1 VVDRAERIHDPGR
14 LKEAPPLFAVNGALE
29 IDIEGQVNIESTGG
43 SAIGSIGGQPDYL
56 AGGSASSGGLSIIA
70 LTTTFAGRPTL
81 VGRLSAPASSPAH
94 DVDMVVTETGVADL
108 RGAGRAERPRR
119 LRQLWNVLVRT
130 KPGRPPCPHQPR
142 WSTASITPW

>member
-1 VVDRAERIHDPGR
+1 MVDRAERIHDPGR

-29 IDIEGQVNIESTGG
+29 IDIEGQVNIEST
-43 SAIGSIGGQPDYL
+43 
-56 AGGSASSGGLSIIA
+56 GGSASSGGLSIIA

-108 RGAGRAERPRR
+108 RGAGCAERPRR